1 MQWSWSNFNL
11 RLPGAYLV
19 LSYLIAT
26 VLLIKLFL
34 QSEKIWIFQVF
45 SIFKYKKDSSWYRIK
60 SYLEIVWYPDCFL
73 YDEAAAGIILPTL
86 LYRIKKPSRNT
97 LQNTGCLCCIFL
109 SKHEIRGRDL
119 IKCTKSGGFFGPKK
133 PKNKSDTETTLKFT
147 HSNRKSLGPNQP
159 ETNWSTNKMLGES
172 DKKSDC
178 F

>member
-86 LYRIKKPSRNT
+86 LYRIKKKHQKYTTKYRMSLLYLFVKARNKRQR
-97 LQNTGCLCCIFL
+97 LDKMYQKWGIFR
-109 SKHEIRGRDL
+109 SK
-119 IKCTKSGGFFGPKK
+119 
-133 PKNKSDTETTLKFT
+133 KNQRTNQIQKRHWNLPTPIG
-147 HSNRKSLGPNQP
+147 SL
-159 ETNWSTNKMLGES
+159 
-172 DKKSDC
+172 
-178 F
+178 